1 MIDVSDKKVLVVDD
15 GMFIEFAIRLAR
27 DFKKVLYWTNW
38 KSEYPLSK
46 DDMIG
51 VGVPGIERVSELF
64 DYIDKVDLIVFT
76 SIYYGDL
83 QEFLVKKGYRVFG
96 SRKGDELE
104 RKRVEAIEHFK
115 DLGLPQ
121 PKYKQIIG
129 IDNLIKYLSDKE
141 DKWIKVS
148 EYRGKNETWHYID
161 KELSSRKLAEKKH
174 ELGDEGK
181 VFEFLVFD
189 PINGDDIVECGFD
202 TPITVDG
209 KYPKSVIN
217 GYEKKDCF
225 DKYTEV
231 LTDDGWKL
239 FKDLNKNEKIFT
251 LNISDK
257 RHVKFE
263 YQAPTDYIEKDYK
276 GKLVYIEKDTVSL
289 CCTPTHNVL
298 VRDTYQLENGEDL
311 KWTSCLDGSIST
323 FKRGGKTMRLRQIK
337 DLIDKNKS
345 FQLFQP
351 TGIYVP
357 PNPNKNK
364 IEIGDKAIH
373 KGHLAEFMGWYLSE
387 GCSRVKGKSGMVNIA
402 QFKYVDQLESC
413 LKKMPWK
420 YHRVKSGFNIYNY
433 DLAVYLKQFGLSK
446 DKYIPQWVKESG
458 KAVINRFLDAYCYGD
473 GGFTKNYKR
482 VRKDSS
488 MAKLCPD
495 LVKEKR
501 SRNFHT
507 ISPRMRDDLQELI
520 IKVGNVS
527 ASYVQ
532 HTYLNNTTKQYTDLY
547 FIQEKVINRKNHIFP
562 KDINYIDYDDKVYC
576 VTVPNGIIM
585 TRRNGKA
592 MWCGNC
598 AYLCRVRKYSDLS
611 PVITDFNEKIA
622 PTLEEYQYRNAM
634 STEIRVGKNKVPY
647 MIDMTC
653 FSDDTEVLTNDG
665 WKLFKDCT
673 VENTFATLNIEN
685 NHIEYQHALNYIE
698 KDFVG
703 NMTLL
708 TNNKKTIECLI
719 TPDHDVLRY
728 DRHKEKL
735 FKEKAN
741 DLTDKGYIPRTGI
754 YTNNEDGFF
763 ELPEYHNEW
772 DFIGQY
778 GHTICTKTKHE
789 PLLKIPMKKWAAFL
803 AWYLAEGS
811 TSRGYIVSL
820 SQFTRC
826 DELEHVLK
834 DLGIKY
840 SKLKKGFQISSV
852 QLATYLQQ
860 FGICNEKYI
869 PRYILDSSYDV
880 IRTFLDNYI
889 LADGSTSDNKKIYRT
904 TSKAIIDGLQECI
917 FKTGSV
923 GNIYSDRRK
932 GTEVI
937 GFKDNNKVY
946 IRNHDCLSII
956 ERQNFTDYW
965 FETGCRKDRYIK
977 DIYYDGKVYCLTVP
991 NGTLYVRRNGKPF
1004 WSGNCRQPSPP
1015 GEIYLELIGNFSEMV
1030 WGASEGIL
1038 VEPIYLA
1045 KYAIEVMVNSCAA
1058 ENGWLDIRFPKSIRK
1073 WVKLRNLAV
1082 IDDVYTIIPRHNDFN
1097 NIGAVIAIGDSIE
1110 EVVELAKQRCKMIK
1124 GEDIECKLDDI
1135 KPLMEIIKKGEGI
1148 GLKF

>member
-217 GYEKKDCF
+217 GYEKKD
-225 DKYTEV
+225 
-231 LTDDGWKL
+231 
-239 FKDLNKNEKIFT
+239 
-251 LNISDK
+251 
-257 RHVKFE
+257 
-263 YQAPTDYIEKDYK
+263 
-276 GKLVYIEKDTVSL
+276 
-289 CCTPTHNVL
+289 
-298 VRDTYQLENGEDL
+298 
-311 KWTSCLDGSIST
+311 
-323 FKRGGKTMRLRQIK
+323 
-337 DLIDKNKS
+337 
-345 FQLFQP
+345 
-351 TGIYVP
+351 
-357 PNPNKNK
+357 
-364 IEIGDKAIH
+364 
-373 KGHLAEFMGWYLSE
+373 
-387 GCSRVKGKSGMVNIA
+387 
-402 QFKYVDQLESC
+402 
-413 LKKMPWK
+413 
-420 YHRVKSGFNIYNY
+420 
-433 DLAVYLKQFGLSK
+433 
-446 DKYIPQWVKESG
+446 
-458 KAVINRFLDAYCYGD
+458 
-473 GGFTKNYKR
+473 
-482 VRKDSS
+482 
-488 MAKLCPD
+488 
-495 LVKEKR
+495 
-501 SRNFHT
+501 
-507 ISPRMRDDLQELI
+507 
-520 IKVGNVS
+520 
-527 ASYVQ
+527 
-532 HTYLNNTTKQYTDLY
+532 
-547 FIQEKVINRKNHIFP
+547 
-562 KDINYIDYDDKVYC
+562 
-576 VTVPNGIIM
+576 
-585 TRRNGKA
+585 
-592 MWCGNC
+592 C

-923 GNIYSDRRK
+923 GNIYSDGRK

-1110 EVVELAKQRCKMIK
+1110 EVVELAKQRCKLIK